1 MSNVSL
7 YQGDCLD
14 ILPTLEENSVDT
26 IITDPPY
33 HLQSL
38 VKRFG
43 KEGSAPAQYGKDGA
57 FSRVSR
63 GFMGKSWD
71 GGDISFNPET
81 WKKVLRVLKPGGL
94 LLSFGGTRTFH
105 RIAVAIED

>member
-33 HLQSL
+33 HLQSM

-63 GFMGKSWD
+63 GFMGKCYSHDTEILTED
-71 GGDISFNPET
+71 GWIKISDIYNNKYMGKIYSLN
-81 WKKVLRVLKPGGL
+81 KKTLE
-94 LLSFGGTRTFH
+94 
-105 RIAVAIED
+105 IEYSNI